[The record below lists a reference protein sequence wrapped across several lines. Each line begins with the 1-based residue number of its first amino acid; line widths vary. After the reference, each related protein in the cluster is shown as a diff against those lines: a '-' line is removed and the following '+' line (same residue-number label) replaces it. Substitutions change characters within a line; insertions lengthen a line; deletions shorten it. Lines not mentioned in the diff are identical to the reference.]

1 MKVHETAIKVRFNEL
16 DSYGHVNHS
25 NYLHYFE
32 EARISAMAK
41 AGKSIDQL
49 FNEGY
54 LLVVAQIETRFLAPA
69 FLSDNLL
76 IQSGIA
82 QTRRASAQWIQ
93 RITKDES
100 VIAIQ
105 NTRVGCTTTKGKPCK
120 FPAELSHVIKE
131 LIITKELAD

>member
-1 MKVHETAIKVRFNEL
+1 MHETIIKVRFNEL
-16 DSYGHVNHS
+16 DAYGHVNHS

-93 RITKDES
+93 RITKDKS

-120 FPAELSHVIKE
+120 FPAELSHAIKE